1 MVQDAGGAL
10 ALSRKTSRDDLAD
23 VAAFDAALAQT
34 ADEADLS
41 MSSADLGGAGTSATA
56 GGDGAASCLSQLLVQ
71 DFAPKASSLAAG
83 DRLVSRIAV
92 AWLDATAAPASVSV
106 QAGQSDAPTLA
117 STALTTAS
125 TTAEAQAPATPLA
138 TASAVSPALLAGAVG
153 QGKAAATAQPTQ
165 APANAAIAAQPA
177 SPVPAVDAPAKI
189 SATTSRQDPVAQLN
203 PPRPQSDIFDAAI
216 APAQAPANGT
226 DARDSDLGSD
236 ASAPPSSAPDP
247 SATVAIS
254 TPVQVPDPTVVA
266 AQPVFTPPQA
276 AAQIAQ
282 AFASPAPAA
291 SLASAPAT
299 TSASDSVARIGAA
312 LSSAARTRADATP
325 AAQEPETTSVHV
337 VAQQSWLPPVDPR
350 LSGGAPSHSYSGKN
364 SGSAPGENAPNEKGQ
379 GAEPLLS
386 FAQAAPANLTT
397 AAPPSSASG
406 AGPVQA
412 SASSAST
419 QLRDL
424 PSAPTPAVRRDLE
437 ITLTPQDLGGLQV
450 KLKSSGDRLELS
462 FVADR
467 GETARMISDKSAAL
481 ESQLHDAGIGLGG
494 VAISSSAAGMS
505 GDAPSGGAQ
514 GGQEPSA
521 QTSGSSFGAAGGQE
535 EPETTRQRRNFSGRE
550 PQDSTNEPSEVS
562 RDARGS
568 VGARGLYL

>member
-1 MVQDAGGAL
+1 MRTAEAMVQDAGGAL

-41 MSSADLGGAGTSATA
+41 MPSADLGGAGTSATA

-125 TTAEAQAPATPLA
+125 TAAEAQAPATPPA
-138 TASAVSPALLAGAVG
+138 TASAASPALLALAAG
-153 QGKAAATAQPTQ
+153 QGSAAASAQPTQ

-236 ASAPPSSAPDP
+236 ASAPRLRPRTLPPPWRFRRRFRFPTPLSWRPSRCSRRRRPRRKSHKRSP
-247 SATVAIS
+247 RLR
-254 TPVQVPDPTVVA
+254 
-266 AQPVFTPPQA
+266 PPRR
-276 AAQIAQ
+276 
-282 AFASPAPAA
+282 SPARPPR
-291 SLASAPAT
+291 LRRPIPWPASAPPCRAPPGPGRT
-299 TSASDSVARIGAA
+299 RRPRRRSPRRRRSTWWRSKAGCLRSIPGSAAAPSRIHIPARTPAPRRVKTRPMKRGRAPSRSCPSRRPRRRISPRRRRRRPLRARVPASAS
-312 LSSAARTRADATP
+312 
-325 AAQEPETTSVHV
+325 
-337 VAQQSWLPPVDPR
+337 
-350 LSGGAPSHSYSGKN
+350 
-364 SGSAPGENAPNEKGQ
+364 
-379 GAEPLLS
+379 
-386 FAQAAPANLTT
+386 
-397 AAPPSSASG
+397 
-406 AGPVQA
+406 

-494 VAISSSAAGMS
+494 VAISSSAAGHVRRRPI
-505 GDAPSGGAQ
+505 GRRARRAGAVGANVRLIVRRRRRAGGARNDAPAPEFFRSRTP
-514 GGQEPSA
+514 GQYE
-521 QTSGSSFGAAGGQE
+521 
-535 EPETTRQRRNFSGRE
+535 
-550 PQDSTNEPSEVS
+550 
-562 RDARGS
+562 
-568 VGARGLYL
+568 